1 VQQETVT
8 VPQHH
13 NSLVVRLQGHT
24 WVSVS
29 TDTHQL
35 VRNQSPDP
43 VIAFTLTPGTYVVR
57 TDGKIES
64 VTTESFRREPSLFE
78 QFRQGTPAFLT
89 LTSDAPDRHIVDG
102 IGEVVA
108 DGVSYC
114 TITVQK
120 TDLNG
125 VAVSGSEHQDELFV
139 RTTGGSI
146 MDAKG
151 AQRSRSLT
159 LQSGRAA
166 FRLVS
171 EPSPKIVTVS
181 VLSRN
186 PLLANT
192 EIQIEFVEGS
202 LLGLPGASDRKLTN
216 GSN

>member
-1 VQQETVT
+1 MAQSGASQQTVM
-8 VPQHH
+8 VPQGH

-43 VIAFTLTPGTYVVR
+43 VIAFTLAPGTYVVR

-64 VTTESFRREPSLFE
+64 VTTESFCQELSLFE
-78 QFRQGTPAFLT
+78 QLRQGTPAVLT
-89 LTSDAPDRHIVDG
+89 VTSDAQDRHVVDG
-102 IGEVVA
+102 IGEIAA
-108 DGVSYC
+108 DGTSYC

-120 TDLNG
+120 MDLNG

-139 RTTGGSI
+139 RITGGAI
-146 MDAKG
+146 MDDKG
-151 AQRSRSLT
+151 EQRIRSLK
-159 LQSGRAA
+159 LRSGRAA

-181 VLSRN
+181 VFSRD
-186 PLLANT
+186 PLLSKA
-192 EIQIEFVEGS
+192 EIQIEFV
-202 LLGLPGASDRKLTN
+202 
-216 GSN
+216 